1 MPGAANKVK
10 GVWPLCAIS
19 KGNPLVWFS
28 LHARNYLKLP
38 AEYPAIVRMMLIL
51 SHEILELKEIL

>member
-1 MPGAANKVK
+1 MRHFKRQPSG
-10 GVWPLCAIS
+10 
-19 KGNPLVWFS
+19 LVLPTCEVS
-28 LHARNYLKLP
+28 KLP